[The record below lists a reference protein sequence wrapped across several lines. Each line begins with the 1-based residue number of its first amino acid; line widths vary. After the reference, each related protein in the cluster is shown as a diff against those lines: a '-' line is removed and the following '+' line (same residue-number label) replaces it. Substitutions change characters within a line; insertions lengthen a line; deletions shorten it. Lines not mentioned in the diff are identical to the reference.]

1 MRVVA
6 DTSIFNYLILLDQ
19 LALLPILYGRIIMPS
34 VVLAVELP
42 HPHSPAPVRAWAQ
55 HLTVIPAWLELR
67 APTRTPEADLLL
79 LEAGERD
86 AVLVAQDLHADLILM
101 DDKDGRKAAEL
112 RGLTVYGTVGVL
124 VRAAEQGLVDLQA
137 MFTQLLTTSF
147 RIDERILRDAL
158 ARDTARKAAASQQP
172 PPPEPQET

>member
-1 MRVVA
+1 MQVVA
-6 DTSIFNYLILLDQ
+6 DTSVFNYLLLLDQ
-19 LALLPILYGRIIMPS
+19 LVLLPTLYGRIITPP
-34 VVLAVELP
+34 VVLEVELP

-55 HLTVIPAWLELR
+55 QLTDIPEWLAPH

-86 AVLVAQDLHADLILM
+86 TILVAQELQADLILM

-112 RGLTVYGTVGVL
+112 RALTVYGTVGVL
-124 VRAAEQGLVDLQA
+124 VRAAELGLIDLQD
-137 MFTQLLTTSF
+137 MFARLLTTSF

-158 ARDTARKAAASQQP
+158 ARDAARKAAAP
-172 PPPEPQET
+172 PPAEPQET